1 MRLRGWIRVERA
13 RPIAVAAV
21 PHLVIG
27 STVSRLGNSIAPVAL
42 AFAVLDLTGSATS
55 LGIVVGARSLANVI
69 FALLGGVVADRLPR
83 NIILVGSSLAGA
95 VSQGLVAVLVFERV
109 DSVALLA
116 ALSAVN
122 GTVSAFA
129 LPASVALIPQTVPAE
144 QLVPANAFA
153 RMGANAASLL
163 GLPLAGV
170 VVAGL
175 GSDWGIAIDAA
186 SFAVAALFFGLVR
199 IPAVERAAPGG
210 RSVLRDLIDGWQAFI
225 ARTWLWV
232 VVAAFGVLN
241 MAFAGGVTVLG
252 PVVADETVGRR
263 AWGFVLGA
271 ERRIPDRR
279 LVRAAPA
286 DAPAAAIR
294 RCLHA
299 AAGLPLFALAAT
311 PRCRV
316 AAGVLRVRPGRRAI
330 RGGLADLYAAACA
343 TGTLGSLDVLR
354 HGRLVHRH
362 SGRRDRGRSGEPCHR
377 RPSHSGRLRARDR
390 RGGHRDDCQSECAQ
404 PARDREG
411 RNRRAVSP

>member
-1 MRLRGWIRVERA
+1 MSSVIAPLRS
-13 RPIAVAAV
+13 RPFRN
-21 PHLVIG
+21 LVIG

-83 NIILVGSSLAGA
+83 NVILVGSSLAGA
-95 VSQGLVAVLVFERV
+95 VTQGLVAVLVFEGI

-175 GSDWGIAIDAA
+175 GSAWGIAVDAA

-199 IPAVERAAPGG
+199 IPAVERAAPGE

-271 ERRIPDRR
+271 EAVGFLIGGLFALRLRMRR
-279 LVRAAPA
+279 LLLFGVVCMLPLA
-286 DAPAAAIR
+286 
-294 RCLHA
+294 
-299 AAGLPLFALAAT
+299 LPLFALAAYISLPGLLVAFFVSGLGVEQFSVAWQT
-311 PRCRV
+311 CMQRHVPPELLARLTSYDMVGSFIAIPVGEV
-316 AAGVLRVRPGRRAI
+316 AAGPVSHAIGVRPTLIAC
-330 RGGLADLYAAACA
+330 GLVIVVAVIAMIASPSVRNLLETANGA
-343 TGTLGSLDVLR
+343 TVET
-354 HGRLVHRH
+354 
-362 SGRRDRGRSGEPCHR
+362 
-377 RPSHSGRLRARDR
+377 
-390 RGGHRDDCQSECAQ
+390 
-404 PARDREG
+404 
-411 RNRRAVSP
+411 VSP